1 MTETANQIIQSL
13 EGIANDISNAKSTL
27 TQNNVVLD
35 SSTTKT
41 LATEIGKLPAAIKAS
56 PVLEGFN
63 NGTLTMKNGF
73 IYSSNVTTKLDSTN
87 CVPVNARE

>member
-27 TQNNVVLD
+27 TQNNVVLE

-56 PVLEGFN
+56 TVLEG
-63 NGTLTMKNGF
+63 
-73 IYSSNVTTKLDSTN
+73 V
-87 CVPVNARE
+87 